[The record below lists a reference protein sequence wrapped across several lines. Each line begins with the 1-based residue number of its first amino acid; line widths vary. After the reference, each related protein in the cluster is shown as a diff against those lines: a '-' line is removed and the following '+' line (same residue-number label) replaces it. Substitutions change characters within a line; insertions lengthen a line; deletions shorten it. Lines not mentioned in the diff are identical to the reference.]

1 MISVEGYVNCANEK
15 GNTESSYYVN
25 LKCRFY
31 KCFSSFFRQ
40 INFEIHIGFYQYFF
54 HCCDKHFDIDD
65 DLNHIKFLKVLLVS
79 DIQSQPGPTL
89 NGMPKKGRP
98 KKIEFKST
106 PKKSGVSEG
115 NNLYYKNVTTFSL
128 NDHLLQR
135 FKHFVENLKLDYQK
149 ENIIPLGLSN
159 QRENNCFLNSV
170 VQILIYYLVSE
181 IEFCLLSLLMKLIML
196 LKA

>member
-1 MISVEGYVNCANEK
+1 M
-15 GNTESSYYVN
+15 
-25 LKCRFY
+25 
-31 KCFSSFFRQ
+31 
-40 INFEIHIGFYQYFF
+40 
-54 HCCDKHFDIDD
+54 
-65 DLNHIKFLKVLLVS
+65 KVLLVS

-89 NGMPKKGRP
+89 NGMPKKRRP

-115 NNLYYKNVTTFSL
+115 NNLDYKNVPTFSL

-159 QRENNCFLNSV
+159 QGENNCFLNSV